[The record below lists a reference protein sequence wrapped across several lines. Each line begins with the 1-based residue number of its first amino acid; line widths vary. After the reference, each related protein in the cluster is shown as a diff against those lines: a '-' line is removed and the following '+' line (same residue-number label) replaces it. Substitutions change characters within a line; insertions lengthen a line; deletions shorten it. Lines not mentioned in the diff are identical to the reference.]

1 MTRKLIVGLI
11 IMSIAGGIVAKVAF
25 WLLREQ
31 SVITVQNE
39 QAAPC
44 LPSDED
50 VSELEVEIIWPRLR
64 FRATPE
70 LGRELLE
77 EFRQARRVV
86 IRRGYDVKVAK
97 LGKVRIILGDSERVV
112 VDLVTP
118 DGEKSWLGIGDNG
131 YQAQISRS
139 EMEEILQRMYS
150 ATTKEKD
157 AEGR

>member
-1 MTRKLIVGLI
+1 M
-11 IMSIAGGIVAKVAF
+11 
-25 WLLREQ
+25 
-31 SVITVQNE
+31 
-39 QAAPC
+39 
-44 LPSDED
+44 
-50 VSELEVEIIWPRLR
+50 
-64 FRATPE
+64 
-70 LGRELLE
+70 
-77 EFRQARRVV
+77 V

>member
-64 FRATPE
+64 FR
-70 LGRELLE
+70 
-77 EFRQARRVV
+77 QHQ
-86 IRRGYDVKVAK
+86 
-97 LGKVRIILGDSERVV
+97 
-112 VDLVTP
+112 
-118 DGEKSWLGIGDNG
+118 N
-131 YQAQISRS
+131 
-139 EMEEILQRMYS
+139 
-150 ATTKEKD
+150 
-157 AEGR
+157 